1 MGYITVTWVT
11 ESPAA
16 RAMSWGNVVFLA
28 SGSTPSQSEN
38 PQLVTP
44 SNYTQYVGS
53 ASYEKIAYASYARN
67 LGGTPTNNS
76 YIYWMGD
83 GVGITGVASR
93 VTSINYHI
101 NLGPFSTID
110 NVFIDPT
117 GAGNWLE
124 MGLSPAA
131 WASGKTGYRAGS
143 GYADI
148 YDGNIYFTGDINLG
162 GPYFTWSG
170 AVISGTL
177 ARAVMLASGGQM
189 RVLATQNGFGV
200 AQGALKD
207 YDIQFIVP
215 LYNTAGDGT
224 GLETTPAFNDLKNA
238 LGMAA
243 GNRRMVI
250 WALPKDATPNTD
262 YHGTSYDYNQF
273 RNYIGQDQ
281 NAIVVMAD
289 VLTGSTAT
297 GIDDPAAALA
307 GRICATHP
315 HTSLT
320 LDTIN
325 MSLEKVEDP
334 NAKEAWDNGNII
346 CIFKQ
351 TDWGFDATQLNYGFT
366 FAGTT
371 PSNRLNNVRC
381 KYLVLYNVL
390 QDLWRLMSSRT
401 VRINKAG
408 CNRVIEVIDAT
419 LSRLQSQGIIDEGE
433 RTVDIPLLRGTR
445 TEWSNANASR
455 TIPAVIVRWP
465 WKNTVETITITEFG
479 EII

>member
-1 MGYITVTWVT
+1 MGYINVTWVT
-11 ESPAA
+11 TTPAA
-16 RAMSWGNVVFLA
+16 RAMSWGNVVFMI
-28 SGSTPSQSEN
+28 SGAKPSQSDN

-44 SNYTQYVGS
+44 SNYTQYTAAG
-53 ASYEKIAYASYARN
+53 SYERTAYASYARN
-67 LGGTPTNNS
+67 LGGTPTNKS
-76 YIYWMGD
+76 YLYWMSVGS
-83 GVGITGVASR
+83 GITGIAKK
-93 VTSINYHI
+93 VTTSQYKLELN
-101 NLGPFSTID
+101 PFSAID
-110 NVFIDPT
+110 NVYVDPT
-117 GAGNWLE
+117 GAGNWVE
-124 MGLSPAA
+124 QGEAPAA
-131 WASGKTGYRAGS
+131 WASGISGYRAGS
-143 GYADI
+143 GYANI
-148 YDGNIYFTGDINLG
+148 YDGNIYFSGSEAG

-170 AVISGTL
+170 ATISGSL
-177 ARAVMLASGGQM
+177 ARSVMALSGGVM
-189 RVLATQNGFGV
+189 RVLATQNGFGL
-200 AQGALKD
+200 AQTQLKD

-215 LYNTAGDGT
+215 LYRVAGDGT
-224 GLETTPAFNDLKNA
+224 GLLATPAHNDLRNA

-250 WALPKDATPNTD
+250 WALPKAATPNTD

-281 NAIVVMAD
+281 NAIVIMAD
-289 VLTGSTAT
+289 VLTGANGT
-297 GIDDPAAALA
+297 GLDDPAAALA
-307 GRICATHP
+307 GRVCTTHP

-351 TDWGFDATQLNYGFT
+351 TEWGFDATQLNYGFT
-366 FAGTT
+366 FSGTT
-371 PSNRLNNVRC
+371 PANRLNNVRC
-381 KYLVLYNVL
+381 KYIILYNIL

-408 CNRVIEVIDAT
+408 CNRVIEVLHGT
-419 LSRLQSQGIIDEGE
+419 LNRLLSQGIIDEGQ
-433 RTVDIPLLRGTR
+433 RIVDIPLLRGTPA
-445 TEWSNANASR
+445 EWTDANASR